1 MDPTTT
7 QIDLLREV
15 IAGKKIF
22 APRSDSV
29 DDMNSFQV
37 EAEELIEL
45 GEKDLL
51 TGCRSKRESYTGK
64 QQIVRVLVAGVTA
77 EGRRLVQSLAATKPR
92 DDAGSVTC
100 PNCNHSLR
108 ASARFCDDCGFALQS
123 GLDSTLPMSPPLSST
138 PSDSFVGVVLQGKY
152 EIISEIGRGGMGRV
166 YRARHRR
173 LGKEV
178 AIKVIDK
185 KFVSDPNFVERFL
198 REARAAASLKH
209 LNIIDILDIDET
221 PEPDP
226 RPYIVMEFVDGKSL
240 KEILADEE
248 KLTIDRAIASF
259 VGICRAVSFAHQ
271 HGVIHRDLKPDNI
284 MITSGDAGGGKNI
297 KVLDFGLAKMCE
309 SEDQP
314 AITHVGMVMGTPTYM
329 SPEQCRGDEL
339 DARSDVYS
347 LAIILFEMISGAP
360 PFSGSNVCSQHQL
373 TPVPALDSSLD
384 IPIEIVEVINR
395 GLEKRREDRPVDAQE
410 FCNAL
415 ETAYAHVS
423 QSRILTQ
430 RGVGIE
436 QQKTDEDLAAQSVP
450 KIMKPSTQ
458 MDSST
463 VEPLIEPWLNPPDH
477 HARIDWYDLRVRV
490 HNDGELILRD
500 FDVEVTIPRSHS
512 HPNENSVLLQPDSP
526 GEVRYYRLRDKPQ
539 PVLPGRTSSILMML
553 TMMVPWDDYTDPTA
567 DSVSVA
573 VYANDRCVSKKTFP
587 IDDLL
592 KPDRRDYIR
601 SNRL

>member
-15 IAGKKIF
+15 IDGKKIF
-22 APRSDSV
+22 APKSDSL
-29 DDMNSFQV
+29 DDMNLFQV

-45 GEKDLL
+45 GDRNLL
-51 TGCRSKRESYTGK
+51 TGCRPKRESYTGK

-123 GLDSTLPMSPPLSST
+123 VLDSTLPMSLPLPST

-209 LNIIDILDIDET
+209 TNIIDILDIDET

-240 KEILADEE
+240 KEIIGDEE
-248 KLTIDRAIASF
+248 KLKIDRTVALF
-259 VGICRAVSFAHQ
+259 VEICKAVSFAHQ

-284 MITSGDAGGGKNI
+284 MIIRGNTESGEKI
-297 KVLDFGLAKMCE
+297 KVLDFGLAKMRE
-309 SEDQP
+309 SDDQS
-314 AITHVGMVMGTPTYM
+314 AITQVGTVMGTPPYM
-329 SPEQCRGDEL
+329 SPEQCRGEEL

-347 LAIILFEMISGAP
+347 LATILFEMISGAP
-360 PFSGSNVCSQHQL
+360 PFSGSNVYSKHQFEA
-373 TPVPALDSSLD
+373 VPAFDPSLD
-384 IPIEIVEVINR
+384 IPMEIVEVVNR
-395 GLEKRREDRPVDAQE
+395 GLAKNREDRPDAQE
-410 FCNAL
+410 FSQAL
-415 ETAYAHVS
+415 KTAYAQVS
-423 QSRILTQ
+423 ESRTLTP
-430 RGVGIE
+430 REAAIE
-436 QQKTDEDLAAQSVP
+436 EQNTTADQPSHNVP
-450 KIMKPSTQ
+450 TTINSPVQ
-458 MDSST
+458 MDSAV

-477 HARIDWYDLRVRV
+477 VARIDWYDLRVRV
-490 HNDGELILRD
+490 HNTGELILRD
-500 FDVEVTIPRSHS
+500 FDVEVTIPKGHT
-512 HPNENSVLLQPDSP
+512 HPNDSSVLLQQDSQ
-526 GEVRYYRLRDKPQ
+526 GDLRYYRLRDKPE
-539 PVLPGRTSSILMML
+539 PVFPGRTSPILMML
-553 TMMVPWDDYTDPTA
+553 TMMVPWDEYSSPTA
-567 DSVSVA
+567 ESISVSV
-573 VYANDRCVSKKTFP
+573 YAYDRCVGKKQFL